1 MNLLF
6 EYIKYHWKAKKR
18 HGTHSPFIYEF
29 ADKCLQVTVNERD
42 EKEIKNLI
50 SQLKN
55 NHSTIQIADFGAG
68 SKKLNIERKISS
80 ILKISS
86 SKGKYARFFYQLAAY
101 YQPQHVLEFGTSL
114 GIGTLHFAKGN
125 LSAQITT
132 VEACPQTAQV
142 ARQNFEQLQLKNVNL
157 VNATFQDFLN
167 NTTLLPYDVIFI
179 DGHHDGMAL
188 SNYVD
193 MLFPYMKDDTFVIL
207 DDIRWSTSMFE
218 SWKKLTQDNRFHVSI
233 DLMRMGILLKRPQ
246 QRKEHFTIRL

>member
-1 MNLLF
+1 M
-6 EYIKYHWKAKKR
+6 A
-18 HGTHSPFIYEF
+18 
-29 ADKCLQVTVNERD
+29 VNEQD
-42 EKEIKNLI
+42 KKEIKNLI

-68 SKKLNIERKISS
+68 SKKLNNERKISS

-101 YQPQHVLEFGTSL
+101 YQPQQVLEFGTSL

-125 LSAQITT
+125 PSAQITT

-142 ARQNFEQLQLKNVNL
+142 AQQNFEQLQLKNINL
-157 VNATFQDFLN
+157 VNTTFQDFLD

-179 DGHHDGMAL
+179 DGHHDGVAL

-207 DDIRWSTSMFE
+207 DDIRWSNFMFE
-218 SWKKLTQDNRFHVSI
+218 SWQKLTQDNRFHVSI